1 MPMLSTNPMAA
12 LFGRSPFKP
21 LQQHMRVVIE
31 CVAEVQPL
39 FQALIDGDQEQL
51 EERKNRIFLKE
62 READAIKN
70 DICDH
75 LPKRLLLA
83 VDRQDLLELL
93 AMQDAIADTAQ
104 DIAGLL
110 VERRMELLSGMAEPL
125 MRLVARCLETCAQA
139 QATIEKLDELLE
151 TGFRGR
157 EVKRVEAM
165 VVELGNMESDTDVMG
180 MALTRALF
188 SQEEKLKPVSVM
200 FWYQLIQWVGNLADH
215 AEKVGDRLRLLIAR

>member
-1 MPMLSTNPMAA
+1 MLSTNPMAA

-21 LQQHMRVVIE
+21 LQQHMCVVIE

-39 FQALIDGDQEQL
+39 FQALIDDDQEQL

-110 VERRMELLSGMAEPL
+110 VERRMELLAGMAEPL
-125 MRLVARCLETCAQA
+125 MRLVVRCLETCTQA

-188 SQEEKLKPVSVM
+188 SEEEKLKPLSVM